1 MTPPKKTSIALPPKV
16 KMPEKTSIASSPE
29 GDIAF
34 VTTLAHLLEQANVTE
49 IEVERAGLKVRV
61 SRA

>member
-34 VTTLAHLLEQANVTE
+34 DQEALPVPGAIPLVPSL
-49 IEVERAGLKVRV
+49 
-61 SRA
+61 